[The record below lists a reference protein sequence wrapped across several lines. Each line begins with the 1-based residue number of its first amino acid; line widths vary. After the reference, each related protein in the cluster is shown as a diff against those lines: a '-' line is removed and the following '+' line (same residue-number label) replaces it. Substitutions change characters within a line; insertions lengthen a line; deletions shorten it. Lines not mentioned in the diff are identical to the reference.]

1 MNAALVAMLG
11 LGLAQ
16 PPAAAAAP
24 TADYHPFNSRNI
36 KFPIQFA
43 PDKVKSVRKVELHVS
58 NDGGQVW
65 QLAAVA
71 PPTQDVFAYT
81 APTDG
86 RYWFHI
92 VTEDLSGKKDPP
104 DLTKEAPA
112 MKVLFDTKQP
122 VITLVNAKRAGDEV
136 MVEWKIDDQFPKDDA
151 TKVHFRPAGATE
163 GWQEVTVPSNSKNGV
178 RFAPGVAGA
187 ITVRVST
194 TDLVGNKAEVVREL
208 EGAVAAASTSFSPA
222 ATVPPPMNAIP
233 AGGPIPPPLEL
244 VPMLPSTPPTVPP
257 TTPAPPATV
266 PPAAI
271 PSAPMNLVPPAVIP
285 SAPMSTTPPAVVPS
299 APATVPPAAIPSAPV
314 NTTPPAAA
322 PAPFVPTTPAGEP
335 VSSAMKNGNAPVPT
349 FDPRAN
355 VQPVGGATGPVIEP
369 RATVIN
375 AMHFDLNYQVEQR
388 GPSGIS
394 RVDLWVTRDD
404 GKSWVWW
411 SKHEGRDPALKVNL
425 GTSSNSQPEGLYGF
439 RLVPVSGAGLSDAAP
454 TAGEAPDM
462 RVIVDTTAPVVKI
475 YPAIADPNAID
486 ALVLQWEATDKNFG
500 DDPITLEWC
509 EGPTGPW
516 RPVAMAANSDTL
528 GGIAK
533 RLPNT
538 GKHSWKVPA
547 GLPPRVYLK
556 VTAKDAAGNT
566 TEQVTREP
574 ILVDLTKPRAKIT
587 GIGNGP
593 FVRP

>member
-16 PPAAAAAP
+16 PPAMPAAPAAAAE
-24 TADYHPFNSRNI
+24 YHPFNSRTI
-36 KFPIQFA
+36 KFPIQFKA
-43 PDKVKSVRKVELHVS
+43 DALKSIRKVELHVS

-71 PPTQDVFAYT
+71 PPTQEVFAYT
-81 APTDG
+81 APADG

-92 VTEDLSGKKDPP
+92 VTEDLKGNKDPA

-112 MKVLFDTKQP
+112 MKVLFDTKSP
-122 VITLVNAKRAGDEV
+122 VVTITNAKRVGDDV
-136 MVEWKIDDQFPKDDA
+136 VVEWKIDDQFPKDDM
-151 TKVHFRPAGATE
+151 TKVHFRPTGATE
-163 GWQEVTVPSNSKNGV
+163 GWQEVTVPPGSRSGV
-178 RFAPGVAGA
+178 RFPPGVQGS

-194 TDLVGNKAEVVREL
+194 ADMVGNKADAAKEIDGV
-208 EGAVAAASTSFSPA
+208 VAASATTSFSPGA
-222 ATVPPPMNAIP
+222 MANVPSVPPPMNIVPP
-233 AGGPIPPPLEL
+233 AGGPPAIGLEPVPPSIPP
-244 VPMLPSTPPTVPP
+244 
-257 TTPAPPATV
+257 
-266 PPAAI
+266 
-271 PSAPMNLVPPAVIP
+271 NL
-285 SAPMSTTPPAVVPS
+285 TPPAVVPPS
-299 APATVPPAAIPSAPV
+299 VTPPVVVVPPSVPAPSPAPMLPVGPKNEPTGGVPTPPVMKEPV
-314 NTTPPAAA
+314 NVL
-322 PAPFVPTTPAGEP
+322 PAPT
-335 VSSAMKNGNAPVPT
+335 NGTGPIPT

-355 VQPVGGATGPVIEP
+355 VAPAGGSSTGPVVEP
-369 RATVIN
+369 RAQVIN
-375 AMHFDLNYQVEQR
+375 AVNFDLNYQVEQR

-425 GTSSNSQPEGLYGF
+425 GTTSNAAPEGLYGF
-439 RLVPVSGAGLSDAAP
+439 RLVPVSGAGLSDATP
-454 TAGEAPDM
+454 VSGDTPDM
-462 RVIVDTTAPVVKI
+462 KVIVDTTAPVVKI
-475 YPAIADPNAID
+475 YPAVADPNAID

-500 DDPITLEWC
+500 DEPITLEWC
-509 EGPTGPW
+509 EGPNGPW
-516 RPVAMAANSDTL
+516 RPVATAAAADAVGVVSKRLANS
-528 GGIAK
+528 
-533 RLPNT
+533 

-556 VTAKDAAGNT
+556 VSARDAAGNA

>member
-16 PPAAAAAP
+16 PPA
-24 TADYHPFNSRNI
+24 TSDYHPFNSRNI

-71 PPTQDVFAYT
+71 PPTQDVFAYV
-81 APTDG
+81 APADG

-92 VTEDLSGKKDPP
+92 VTEDLAGKKDPP

-112 MKVLFDTKQP
+112 MKVLFDTKAP
-122 VITLVNAKRAGDEV
+122 AVAIASARRSGDEV
-136 MVEWKIDDQFPKDDA
+136 LVEWKIDDQFPKDEA
-151 TKVHFRPAGATE
+151 TKVHFRPANATE
-163 GWQEVTVPSNSKNGV
+163 GWQEVTIPANSRNGV
-178 RFAPGVAGA
+178 RFAPGVSGPIA
-187 ITVRVST
+187 VRVSAS
-194 TDLVGNKAEVVREL
+194 DLVGNKNESVKEI
-208 EGAVAAASTSFSPA
+208 EGAVAPASSVTSFSP
-222 ATVPPPMNAIP
+222 T
-233 AGGPIPPPLEL
+233 AGAPTIPPPASIVGPIAGPSAPLAPPSLE
-244 VPMLPSTPPTVPP
+244 PALPTAPPT
-257 TTPAPPATV
+257 APVMV
-266 PPAAI
+266 PPAAPMNIVPPAIVPSVPKTPHTEVAGPPMNVI
-271 PSAPMNLVPPAVIP
+271 PSVPAPAPMNVIP
-285 SAPMSTTPPAVVPS
+285 SVPK
-299 APATVPPAAIPSAPV
+299 APATDVTGS
-314 NTTPPAAA
+314 TGTPI
-322 PAPFVPTTPAGEP
+322 
-335 VSSAMKNGNAPVPT
+335 PT
-349 FDPRAN
+349 FDPRTN
-355 VQPVGGATGPVIEP
+355 VTPASGSSGPVIEQ
-369 RATVIN
+369 RAQVIG
-375 AMHFDLNYQVEQR
+375 AVHFDLNYQVEQR

-425 GTSSNSQPEGLYGF
+425 GTTSNSQPEGLYGF
-439 RLVPVSGAGLSDAAP
+439 RLVPVSGAGLSESAPAA
-454 TAGEAPDM
+454 GDAPDM
-462 RVIVDTTAPVVKI
+462 RVIVDTTAPNVKI
-475 YPAIADPNAID
+475 FPAIADPNAID
-486 ALVLQWEATDKNFG
+486 ALVLQWEASDKNFG

-516 RPVAMAANSDTL
+516 RPVAVANAAETL
-528 GGIAK
+528 GTAK

-556 VTAKDAAGNT
+556 VTAKDAAGNA

-587 GIGNGP
+587 GIGSGP

>member
-1 MNAALVAMLG
+1 MNAAIVAMLG

-16 PPAAAAAP
+16 PPAAPAP
-24 TADYHPFNSRNI
+24 DYYPFNSRTI
-36 KFPIQFA
+36 KLPIQFK
-43 PDKVKSVRKVELHVS
+43 PDAVKSIRKVELHVS

-65 QLAAVA
+65 QLASVA

-81 APTDG
+81 APADG

-92 VTEDLSGKKDPP
+92 VTEDLKGAKDPP

-112 MKVLFDTKQP
+112 MKVLFDTKSP
-122 VITLVNAKRAGDEV
+122 TVAITNSKRAGDEILL
-136 MVEWKIDDQFPKDDA
+136 EWKIDDQFPKDDA
-151 TKVHFRPAGATE
+151 TKVHFRPVTATE
-163 GWQEVTVPSNSKNGV
+163 GWQEVTVPVNSRGGV
-178 RFAPGVAGA
+178 RFSPGVSGP
-187 ITVRVST
+187 ITVRVSVA
-194 TDLVGNKAEVVREL
+194 DMVGNKGESVKEV
-208 EGAVAAASTSFSPA
+208 EGAAGASTSFSPGPMA
-222 ATVPPPMNAIP
+222 SAPTIPPPMNVAIP
-233 AGGPIPPPLEL
+233 AGGPIPPPIGLEPT
-244 VPMLPSTPPTVPP
+244 VPAIPPSVVPPSVVPPTVIPSTPPAMVPMVPVSSTPMVPPAVVPMVPSTPAPTVPP
-257 TTPAPPATV
+257 TLGSFTPKETPGGTV
-266 PPAAI
+266 
-271 PSAPMNLVPPAVIP
+271 
-285 SAPMSTTPPAVVPS
+285 
-299 APATVPPAAIPSAPV
+299 
-314 NTTPPAAA
+314 
-322 PAPFVPTTPAGEP
+322 
-335 VSSAMKNGNAPVPT
+335 PVPT
-349 FDPRAN
+349 FDPRSNLVPASGSTT
-355 VQPVGGATGPVIEP
+355 PVLEP
-369 RATVIN
+369 RAMVIGAVN
-375 AMHFDLNYQVEQR
+375 FDLNYQVEQR

-425 GTSSNSQPEGLYGF
+425 GTTTNSQPEGLYGF
-439 RLVPVSGAGLSDAAP
+439 RLVPVSGAGLSDASP
-454 TAGEAPDM
+454 VAGDSPDM

-475 YPAIADPNAID
+475 FPAIADPNAVD
-486 ALVLQWEATDKNFG
+486 ALMLQWDATDKNFG

-509 EGPTGPW
+509 EGPAGPW
-516 RPVAMAANSDTL
+516 RPVATAANSDSL
-528 GGIAK
+528 GVVSK